1 METNFQSTFI
11 PRGPM
16 APVSAATLQK
26 NSKKSGLLG
35 FLAFI
40 IFALSLLITVGVY
53 GYEKYQV
60 SHIAKMGKELEA
72 ARQSLEADALNQ
84 VMRLNSRIES
94 TQKIV
99 DSHTAMSPLFDF
111 LEANT
116 VKSLRFTDFG
126 YKQDSEGI
134 KLNLKGQARGYSALA
149 LQAELFNK
157 SKYIRNPVFTDL
169 RLDEK
174 GNVNFSFNA
183 DLDKSIISY
192 KNPPQIGAP
201 AIPSGTLPATTTS
214 TSTSIK
220 TGTSTNPR

>member
-1 METNFQSTFI
+1 METKFQSTFI

-16 APVSAATLQK
+16 APVSAATLK
-26 NSKKSGLLG
+26 RGSKKSGLFG
-35 FLAFI
+35 FLAFL
-40 IFALSLLITVGVY
+40 IFALSILITVGVY

-60 SHIAKMGKELEA
+60 SHIAKMGQELEA

-84 VMRLNSRIES
+84 VMRLNTRIES

-99 DSHTAMSPLFDF
+99 DAHTAMSPLFDF

-116 VKSLRFTDFG
+116 VKTLRFTEFRYDQSQG
-126 YKQDSEGI
+126 GI

-157 SKYIRNPVFTDL
+157 SKYIKNPVFTDL

-174 GNVNFSFNA
+174 GNVNFSFTA
-183 DLDKSIISY
+183 DLDKGIISY
-192 KNPPQIGAP
+192 KNPPQIGTL
-201 AIPSGTLPATTTS
+201 TLPTTPAVATTSAS
-214 TSTSIK
+214 TTVQA
-220 TGTSTNPR
+220 GTSTKPR

>member
-1 METNFQSTFI
+1 
-11 PRGPM
+11 M
-16 APVSAATLQK
+16 APVSAATLQRS
-26 NSKKSGLLG
+26 SKGSGFLGLIAFLIFGVALLG
-35 FLAFI
+35 SI
-40 IFALSLLITVGVY
+40 GVY
-53 GYEKYQV
+53 GYERYLV
-60 SHIAKMGKELEA
+60 SHIAKMGADLEA

-116 VKSLRFTDFG
+116 VKTVRFTNFSFDQ
-126 YKQDSEGI
+126 KSNTV
-134 KLNLKGQARGYSALA
+134 KLFLKGEARGYTALA

-174 GNVNFSFNA
+174 GNVSFIFNA
-183 DLDKSIISY
+183 DLDAAVVSF
-192 KNPPQIGAP
+192 KNPPQITAP
-201 AIPSGTLPATTTS
+201 VLTKIATTTAT
-214 TSTSIK
+214 TSSAQ